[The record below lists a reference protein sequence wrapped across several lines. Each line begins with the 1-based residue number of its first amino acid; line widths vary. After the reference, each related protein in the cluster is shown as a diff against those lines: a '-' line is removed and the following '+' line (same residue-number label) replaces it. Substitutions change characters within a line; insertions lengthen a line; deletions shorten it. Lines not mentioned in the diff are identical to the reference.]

1 MENNMTEKVYV
12 TSNQMATFVCPK
24 CQKSKTVNVSKYAT
38 LDKLIRVKVTC
49 PCGNAYTSLLE
60 KRKKYRKETNLPGT
74 FVRIVDGRKIG
85 QGLMTVRDLSTI
97 GMKLHTNGEHQC
109 IVGDILQVEFHL
121 DDTQRTLIKKKV
133 IIRNIIGSNIGTE
146 LAPTE
151 AVDKALG
158 FYLFS

>member
-1 MENNMTEKVYV
+1 
-12 TSNQMATFVCPK
+12 
-24 CQKSKTVNVSKYAT
+24 
-38 LDKLIRVKVTC
+38 
-49 PCGNAYTSLLE
+49 
-60 KRKKYRKETNLPGT
+60 
-74 FVRIVDGRKIG
+74 
-85 QGLMTVRDLSTI
+85 
-97 GMKLHTNGEHQC
+97 MKLNVNGEHHC

-121 DDTQRTLIKKKV
+121 DDTQRTLINKKV